1 MIPAKCHLHREWSMD
16 QQRGENIVSDTTAKV
31 GSAVTGLGATI
42 GKLAQDGVD
51 QSKSVLR
58 DLQESAA
65 AAVDKTADL
74 ARKVSAPAAQAADTV
89 QGIARDVGNQ
99 VGQAASTVYEQ
110 GARAGGSVT
119 RYTAEQP
126 LTALVIAGAIGYGL
140 AYLIHRP

>member
-1 MIPAKCHLHREWSMD
+1 MD
-16 QQRGENIVSDTTAKV
+16 QLRGEDIVSDTTAEV
-31 GSAVTGLGATI
+31 GTTVTGLGATI
-42 GKLAQDGVD
+42 GKFAQDRVN

-65 AAVDKTADL
+65 AAVDNTADL
-74 ARKVSAPAAQAADTV
+74 ARKVSAPAVQAADTI
-89 QGIARDVGNQ
+89 QGIARDVGDQ

>member
-1 MIPAKCHLHREWSMD
+1 MD
-16 QQRGENIVSDTTAKV
+16 QQRGEDIVSDTTEEV
-31 GSAVTGLGATI
+31 GSTIAGPGATI
-42 GKLAQDGVD
+42 GNLAQDRVD

-74 ARKVSAPAAQAADTV
+74 ARKVSAPAVHAADAI
-89 QGIARDVGNQ
+89 QGVARDVGNQ
-99 VGQAASTVYEQ
+99 VGQAAGTVYEQ

>member
-1 MIPAKCHLHREWSMD
+1 MEI
-16 QQRGENIVSDTTAKV
+16 TAALEPMHDL
-31 GSAVTGLGATI
+31 GDLGAKA
-42 GKLAQDGVD
+42 GKIVQDKVD

-74 ARKVSAPAAQAADTV
+74 ARKVSGPAVQAADTI

-99 VGQAASTVYEQ
+99 VGQAAGTVYEQ
-110 GARAGGSVT
+110 GARAGGSVS

>member
-1 MIPAKCHLHREWSMD
+1 MD
-16 QQRGENIVSDTTAKV
+16 HQRGEDVMSDATEKV
-31 GSAVTGLGATI
+31 GSTVSDVGAKAEKI
-42 GKLAQDGVD
+42 VQDQVD

-74 ARKVSAPAAQAADTV
+74 ARKVSAPAVQAADTI

-99 VGQAASTVYEQ
+99 VGQAAGTVYEQ
-110 GARAGGSVT
+110 GARAGGSVS

>member
-1 MIPAKCHLHREWSMD
+1 MD
-16 QQRGENIVSDTTAKV
+16 DQRGEDVMSDATEKV
-31 GSAVTGLGATI
+31 GNTVSNLGAKAEKI
-42 GKLAQDGVD
+42 VQDKVD

-65 AAVDKTADL
+65 SAVDKTADL
-74 ARKVSAPAAQAADTV
+74 ARKVSAPAVQAADAI
-89 QGIARDVGNQ
+89 QGVARDVGNQ

-110 GARAGGSVT
+110 GARAGGSVS

>member
-1 MIPAKCHLHREWSMD
+1 MAKE
-16 QQRGENIVSDTTAKV
+16 RGEDTVSDATAKV

-51 QSKSVLR
+51 QSKSALR
-58 DLQESAA
+58 DLQETAA

-110 GARAGGSVT
+110 GARAGSSVT

-126 LTALVIAGAIGYGL
+126 LAALVIAGAIGYGL

>member
-1 MIPAKCHLHREWSMD
+1 MD
-16 QQRGENIVSDTTAKV
+16 QQRVEDIESDTTAEV
-31 GSAVTGLGATI
+31 GSTVIGLGATI
-42 GKLAQDGVD
+42 GKLAQDRVD

-74 ARKVSAPAAQAADTV
+74 ARQVSAPAVQAADTI

-110 GARAGGSVT
+110 GARAGGSVS

>member
-1 MIPAKCHLHREWSMD
+1 MD
-16 QQRGENIVSDTTAKV
+16 QLRGEDVVSDATETV
-31 GSAVTGLGATI
+31 GSTVGDLGARA
-42 GKLAQDGVD
+42 GKIVQDTVD
-51 QSKSVLR
+51 ESKSVLR

-74 ARKVSAPAAQAADTV
+74 ARKVSAPAAQAADAI

-99 VGQAASTVYEQ
+99 MGQAASAVYEQ
-110 GARAGGSVT
+110 GARAGGSVS

-126 LTALVIAGAIGYGL
+126 LTTLLIAGAIGYGF

>member
-1 MIPAKCHLHREWSMD
+1 MD
-16 QQRGENIVSDTTAKV
+16 HQRGEDAMSDATEKVGNTVSD
-31 GSAVTGLGATI
+31 LGAKAEKI
-42 GKLAQDGVD
+42 VQDKVD
-51 QSKSVLR
+51 QGKSVLR

-74 ARKVSAPAAQAADTV
+74 ARKVSDPAVQAADTI

-110 GARAGGSVT
+110 GARAGGSVS

>member
-1 MIPAKCHLHREWSMD
+1 MD
-16 QQRGENIVSDTTAKV
+16 HQRGEDVMSDATEKVGNTVSD
-31 GSAVTGLGATI
+31 LGAKAEEI
-42 GKLAQDGVD
+42 VQGKVD

-74 ARKVSAPAAQAADTV
+74 ARKVSAPAVQAADAI

-110 GARAGGSVT
+110 GARAGGSVS

>member
-1 MIPAKCHLHREWSMD
+1 MD
-16 QQRGENIVSDTTAKV
+16 QQRGEDIVSDTTAEV
-31 GSAVTGLGATI
+31 GTTVTGLGATI
-42 GKLAQDGVD
+42 GKFAQDRVN

-74 ARKVSAPAAQAADTV
+74 ARKASAPAVQAADTI
-89 QGIARDVGNQ
+89 QGIARDVGDQ

>member
-1 MIPAKCHLHREWSMD
+1 MD
-16 QQRGENIVSDTTAKV
+16 QQRGEDVVSDATEKV
-31 GSAVTGLGATI
+31 GNTVSDLGATAEKI
-42 GKLAQDGVD
+42 VQDRVD

-74 ARKVSAPAAQAADTV
+74 ARKVSAPAVHAADTI

-99 VGQAASTVYEQ
+99 VGQAASTVYDQ
-110 GARAGGSVT
+110 GARAGGSVS

>member
-1 MIPAKCHLHREWSMD
+1 MD
-16 QQRGENIVSDTTAKV
+16 HQRGEDVMSDATEKVGNTVSD
-31 GSAVTGLGATI
+31 LGAKAEKI
-42 GKLAQDGVD
+42 VQDQVD

-74 ARKVSAPAAQAADTV
+74 ARKVSGPAVQAADAI

-99 VGQAASTVYEQ
+99 VGQAAGTVYEQ
-110 GARAGGSVT
+110 GARAGGSVS

>member
-1 MIPAKCHLHREWSMD
+1 MSDATEKV
-16 QQRGENIVSDTTAKV
+16 GNTVSD
-31 GSAVTGLGATI
+31 LGATAEKI
-42 GKLAQDGVD
+42 VQDNAH

-74 ARKVSAPAAQAADTV
+74 ARKVSTAGAQAIVAV
-89 QGIARDVGNQ
+89 QGAARGVGN
-99 VGQAASTVYEQ
+99 GASQAASTVYEQ
-110 GARAGGSVT
+110 GARAGGSVS

>member
-1 MIPAKCHLHREWSMD
+1 MD
-16 QQRGENIVSDTTAKV
+16 QQQGQEMSDATERVENTVTKV
-31 GSAVTGLGATI
+31 
-42 GKLAQDGVD
+42 QDKVD

-74 ARKVSAPAAQAADTV
+74 ARKVSTAGAQAVGAV
-89 QGIARDVGNQ
+89 QGAARDVGNQ
-99 VGQAASTVYEQ
+99 ASQAASTVYEQ
-110 GARAGGSVT
+110 GARAGGTVS

-126 LTALVIAGAIGYGL
+126 LTVLLIAGVIGYGL

>member
-1 MIPAKCHLHREWSMD
+1 MD
-16 QQRGENIVSDTTAKV
+16 QQRSEDIVSDTTEKV
-31 GSAVTGLGATI
+31 GNTGSDLGATAGEI
-42 GKLAQDGVD
+42 VQDKVD

-58 DLQESAA
+58 DVQESVA

-74 ARKVSAPAAQAADTV
+74 ARKVSGPAVQAADAI

-99 VGQAASTVYEQ
+99 VGQAAGTVYEQ
-110 GARAGGSVT
+110 GARAGGSVS

-126 LTALVIAGAIGYGL
+126 LTALVIAGVIGYGL

>member
-1 MIPAKCHLHREWSMD
+1 MD
-16 QQRGENIVSDTTAKV
+16 QQRGEDIVSDTTEEV
-31 GSAVTGLGATI
+31 GSTIAGPGATI
-42 GKLAQDGVD
+42 GNLAQDRVD

-74 ARKVSAPAAQAADTV
+74 ARKVSAPAVQAADTI

-99 VGQAASTVYEQ
+99 VGQAASTVCDQ

>member
-1 MIPAKCHLHREWSMD
+1 MD
-16 QQRGENIVSDTTAKV
+16 QQGSEDIVSDTTAEV
-31 GSAVTGLGATI
+31 GSTVGDLGAKAEKI
-42 GKLAQDGVD
+42 VQDRVD

-74 ARKVSAPAAQAADTV
+74 ARKVSAPAVQAADAI
-89 QGIARDVGNQ
+89 QGAVRDVGNQ
-99 VGQAASTVYEQ
+99 VGQAAGTVYEQ
-110 GARAGGSVT
+110 GARAGGSVS

-126 LTALVIAGAIGYGL
+126 LTALLIAGAIGYGL

>member
-1 MIPAKCHLHREWSMD
+1 MD
-16 QQRGENIVSDTTAKV
+16 QQRGEDVMSDATEKV
-31 GSAVTGLGATI
+31 GNTGSDLGATA
-42 GKLAQDGVD
+42 GKIVQDKVD
-51 QSKSVLR
+51 QGKSVIR

-74 ARKVSAPAAQAADTV
+74 ARKVSAPAVQAADAI
-89 QGIARDVGNQ
+89 QGVARDVGNQ

-110 GARAGGSVT
+110 GARAGGSVS